1 MRNDKDVAFT
11 PGAPL
16 QGRVAAGASERDAS
30 SRIDQSGSEMS
41 DRLHDRVE
49 HAKDLAG
56 NVGHRV
62 ADTVEDRLSD
72 QRLRAADSLGQV
84 AHSLRSAGQQMPS
97 ENGLGRYVS
106 QAADRVDDLAGF
118 IKEHEISE
126 LVDNFEDMARRQPA
140 AFLGGAFA
148 LGLVGARFLKSSRH
162 RLESESY
169 HARQHRYSAEPRTGG
184 YHAPDL
190 STTQGMQGES
200 SVRTPMEGLDRSSE
214 EFR

>member
-1 MRNDKDVAFT
+1 MHNDKDVAFT

-16 QGRVAAGASERDAS
+16 QGRVAAGAAERDAS
-30 SRIDQSGSEMS
+30 PRIDQGGPEMS
-41 DRLHDRVE
+41 DRLHERVE
-49 HAKDLAG
+49 QAKDLAG

-72 QRLRAADSLGQV
+72 QKLRAADSLGQV

-97 ENGLGRYVS
+97 DNGWGRYVS

-126 LVDNFEDMARRQPA
+126 LVDNFEDLARRQPA

-169 HARQHRYSAEPRTGG
+169 HRHGRAHRYSAEPRTGG

-190 STTQGMQGES
+190 SATTGEGNE
-200 SVRTPMEGLDRSSE
+200 RTPMEQQQRGE
-214 EFR
+214 AFR